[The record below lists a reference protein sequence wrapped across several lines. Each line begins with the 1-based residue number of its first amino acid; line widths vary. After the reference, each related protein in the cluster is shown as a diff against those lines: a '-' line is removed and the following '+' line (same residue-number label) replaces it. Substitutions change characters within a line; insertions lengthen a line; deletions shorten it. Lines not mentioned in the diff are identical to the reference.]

1 MENNLDPWSGAWA
14 RVVMESWH
22 GEAED
27 CVRVC
32 LCSSSVTVVQKLNRV
47 QALVMMQ
54 SATTDYNNQQSMA
67 GRLLSAAI
75 IFPIQR

>member
-1 MENNLDPWSGAWA
+1 MGLSGDGELAWGSRA
-14 RVVMESWH
+14 LR
-22 GEAED
+22 A
-27 CVRVC
+27 CV

-54 SATTDYNNQQSMA
+54 PATTDYNNQQSMA
-67 GRLLSAAI
+67 GQLLSVAI